1 MSVFGHLIARLVFQ
15 VDFIMILHHWIEF
28 TLLKVKHTP
37 WLPVHTYV
45 IWILNEFYDFL
56 FWYSSSWI
64 LYAMTNTFWALPF
77 LYAVFG
83 CALQI
88 RCLPQNHFHYLLT
101 NFEFTSLWGFLF
113 LPHIKGVWEI
123 NNSSFINFFLLLW
136 DSQWVGAMA
145 TTVPITHRRTDRVNR
160 PPLPLQ
166 FSLNERA
173 K

>member
-15 VDFIMILHHWIEF
+15 VDVIMILHHWIEF

-37 WLPVHTYV
+37 WPPVHTYV

-64 LYAMTNTFWALPF
+64 LYAMKNTFWALPF

-101 NFEFTSLWGFLF
+101 NFQFTSLW
-113 LPHIKGVWEI
+113 V
-123 NNSSFINFFLLLW
+123 FFFFCLTKRG
-136 DSQWVGAMA
+136 SEKS
-145 TTVPITHRRTDRVNR
+145 IT
-160 PPLPLQ
+160 LPLSTFFFYCGTASEWEPWQ
-166 FSLNERA
+166 QLCQSHTGGPTGSTDHLFRFNFH
-173 K
+173 